1 VNATWS
7 PSVVAIIVAGTGSGG
22 GMHPCRVGII
32 SGSHPLGIVTP
43 PAGDRPRESDHFPN
57 VPEWRKPNSATG
69 FQTTSISRLRTG
81 DHPAQSPGGD
91 QKQDQGV
98 ERQDS

>member
-1 VNATWS
+1 VSATWS

-43 PAGDRPRESDHFPN
+43 PAGDRLRESD
-57 VPEWRKPNSATG
+57 
-69 FQTTSISRLRTG
+69 LRTG